1 MADELIKQRI
11 YNAPEIESVTGEESL
26 AVDESSFSSAMR
38 IKLNNLATYVLSK
51 TESVM
56 HAETLYY
63 NGFTGLADGG
73 SDYVVGAPVTVE
85 DSNSLVGISLDDA
98 ALGEPFR
105 VAYAG
110 KCQVLVKADVS
121 VVAGNFAIMDDSH
134 EIKVG
139 SGTEVINRV
148 GIFLETSAGGEDRL
162 VWVLLKL

>member
-1 MADELIKQRI
+1 MTQLRI
-11 YNAPEIESVTGEESL
+11 HNLTEIEEVTG
-26 AVDESSFSSAMR
+26 DEKLVLDNSSFSNALSLT
-38 IKLNNLATYVLSK
+38 LNKLATYILSK

-63 NGFTGLADGG
+63 NGFTGLAGGG
-73 SDYVVGAPVTVE
+73 SDYVVGAPVTVVG
-85 DSNSLVGISLDDA
+85 SNSLVGISLDNA
-98 ALGEPFR
+98 AFGEPFR

-121 VVAGNFAIMDDSH
+121 VVAGNYAVMDDMH

-148 GIFLETSAGGEDRL
+148 GVFLETSAGGEDRL

>member
-63 NGFTGLADGG
+63 NMSADGG
-73 SDYVVGAPVTVE
+73 WGVGEVITISGTE
-85 DSNSLVGISLDDA
+85 KLIGISLDSVTS
-98 ALGEPFR
+98 GEPLR

-110 KCQVLVKADVS
+110 KRQVLVGETVDVI
-121 VVAGNFAIMDDSH
+121 AGDYAIFDTNTR

-139 SGTEVINRV
+139 DGSEIVNRI
-148 GIFLETSAGGEDRL
+148 GIFLETSTSEESARL

>member
-1 MADELIKQRI
+1 MAQLRI
-11 YNAPEIESVTGEESL
+11 HNLTEAEEVTGNEKL
-26 AVDESSFSSAMR
+26 VIDESSLSNALSLT
-38 IKLNNLATYVLSK
+38 LNKLATYVLSK

-121 VVAGNFAIMDDSH
+121 VVAGNYAVMDDMH

>member
-1 MADELIKQRI
+1 MAQLRI
-11 YNAPEIESVTGEESL
+11 HNLTEAEEVTG
-26 AVDESSFSSAMR
+26 DEKLVLDNSSFSNALSLT
-38 IKLNNLATYVLSK
+38 LNKLATYVLSK

-73 SDYVVGAPVTVE
+73 SDYVVVAPVTVA
-85 DSNSLVGISLDDA
+85 DSNSLVRMSFDD
-98 ALGEPFR
+98 ALGEHFR

-121 VVAGNFAIMDDSH
+121 VVAGNYAVMDDMH

>member
-1 MADELIKQRI
+1 MTQLRI
-11 YNAPEIESVTGEESL
+11 HNLTEIEEVTG
-26 AVDESSFSSAMR
+26 DEKLVLDNSSFSNAVSLT
-38 IKLNNLATYVLSK
+38 LNKLATWVLGRTTSE
-51 TESVM
+51 T

-85 DSNSLVGISLDDA
+85 GSNSLVGISLDDA

-110 KCQVLVKADVS
+110 KCQVLVKSDVS
-121 VVAGNFAIMDDSH
+121 VVAGNYAVMDNMH
-134 EIKVG
+134 KIKVG

>member
-1 MADELIKQRI
+1 MAQLRI
-11 YNAPEIESVTGEESL
+11 HNLTEAEEVTG
-26 AVDESSFSSAMR
+26 DEKLVLDNSSFSNALSLT
-38 IKLNNLATYVLSK
+38 LNKLATYVLSK

-63 NGFTGLADGG
+63 NSIANAD
-73 SDYVVGAPVTVE
+73 YIVGAPVTVE
-85 DSNSLVGISLDDA
+85 GSNSLVGISLDDA

-121 VVAGNFAIMDDSH
+121 VVAGNYAVMDDMH

-139 SGTEVINRV
+139 SGTEVIYRV
-148 GIFLETSAGGEDRL
+148 GVFLETSAGGEDRL

>member
-1 MADELIKQRI
+1 MTQLRI
-11 YNAPEIESVTGEESL
+11 HNLTEIEEVTG
-26 AVDESSFSSAMR
+26 DEKLVLDNSSFSNALSLT
-38 IKLNNLATYVLSK
+38 LNKLATYILSK

-73 SDYVVGAPVTVE
+73 SDYVEGAPVTVVG
-85 DSNSLVGISLDDA
+85 SNSLVGISLDNA

-110 KCQVLVKADVS
+110 KCQVLVKSDVS
-121 VVAGNFAIMDDSH
+121 VVAGNYAVMDDMH

>member
-1 MADELIKQRI
+1 MTQLRI
-11 YNAPEIESVTGEESL
+11 HNLTEIEEVTG
-26 AVDESSFSSAMR
+26 DEKLVLDNSSFSNALSLTL
-38 IKLNNLATYVLSK
+38 KKLATWVLGRTTSE
-51 TESVM
+51 T

-85 DSNSLVGISLDDA
+85 GSNSLVGISLDDA

-110 KCQVLVKADVS
+110 KCQVLVKSDVS
-121 VVAGNFAIMDDSH
+121 VVAGNYAVMDNMH

>member
-1 MADELIKQRI
+1 MAQLRI
-11 YNAPEIESVTGEESL
+11 HNLTEAEEVTG
-26 AVDESSFSSAMR
+26 DEKLVLDNSSFSNALSLT
-38 IKLNNLATYVLSK
+38 LNKLATYVLSK

-121 VVAGNFAIMDDSH
+121 VVAGNYAVMNDSH
-134 EIKVG
+134 EIKIG
-139 SGTEVINRV
+139 GGTEVINRV
-148 GIFLETSAGGEDRL
+148 GVFLETSAGGEDRL

>member
-1 MADELIKQRI
+1 M
-11 YNAPEIESVTGEESL
+11 SL
-26 AVDESSFSSAMR
+26 T
-38 IKLNNLATYVLSK
+38 LNKLATWVLGRTTSE
-51 TESVM
+51 T

-85 DSNSLVGISLDDA
+85 GSNSLVGISLDDA

-110 KCQVLVKADVS
+110 KCQVLVKSDVS
-121 VVAGNFAIMDDSH
+121 VVAGNYAVMDDMH

>member
-1 MADELIKQRI
+1 MGQLRI
-11 YNAPEIESVTGEESL
+11 HNLTEAEEVTG
-26 AVDESSFSSAMR
+26 DEKLVLDDSSFSNALSLT
-38 IKLNNLATYVLSK
+38 LNKLATYILSK

-56 HAETLYY
+56 HAETMYY

-73 SDYVVGAPVTVE
+73 SDYVVGAPVCVE
-85 DSNSLVGISLDDA
+85 ESNSFVGISLDDA

-110 KCQVLVKADVS
+110 KCQVLVKSDVD

-134 EIKVG
+134 EIKIG

-148 GIFLETSAGGEDRL
+148 GVFLETSAGGEDRL
-162 VWVLLKL
+162 VWLLLKL

>member
-1 MADELIKQRI
+1 MAQLRI
-11 YNAPEIESVTGEESL
+11 HNLTEIEEVIGNEKL
-26 AVDESSFSSAMR
+26 VIDESSLSNALSLT
-38 IKLNNLATYVLSK
+38 LNKLATYILSK

-73 SDYVVGAPVTVE
+73 SDYVEGAPVTVVG
-85 DSNSLVGISLDDA
+85 SNSLVGISLDDA

-110 KCQVLVKADVS
+110 KCQVLVKSDVS

-134 EIKVG
+134 EIKIG
-139 SGTEVINRV
+139 GGTEVINRV
-148 GIFLETSAGGEDRL
+148 GVFLETSAGGEDRL

>member
-1 MADELIKQRI
+1 MTQLRI
-11 YNAPEIESVTGEESL
+11 HNLTEIEEVTG
-26 AVDESSFSSAMR
+26 DEKLVLDNSSFSNALSLT
-38 IKLNNLATYVLSK
+38 LNKLATWVLGRTTSE
-51 TESVM
+51 T

-85 DSNSLVGISLDDA
+85 GSNSLVGISLDDA

-110 KCQVLVKADVS
+110 KCQVLVKSDVS
-121 VVAGNFAIMDDSH
+121 VVAGNYAVMDNMH

>member
-1 MADELIKQRI
+1 MAQLRI
-11 YNAPEIESVTGEESL
+11 HNLTEAEEVTG
-26 AVDESSFSSAMR
+26 DEKLVLDNSSFSNALSLT
-38 IKLNNLATYVLSK
+38 LNKLATYVLSK

-110 KCQVLVKADVS
+110 KCQVLVKSDVD

-134 EIKVG
+134 EIKIG
-139 SGTEVINRV
+139 GGTEVINRV
-148 GIFLETSAGGEDRL
+148 GVFLETSAGGEDRL

>member
-1 MADELIKQRI
+1 MAQLRI
-11 YNAPEIESVTGEESL
+11 HNLTEAEEVTG
-26 AVDESSFSSAMR
+26 DEKLVLDDSSFSNALSLT
-38 IKLNNLATYVLSK
+38 LNKLATYVLSK

-73 SDYVVGAPVTVE
+73 SDYVVGAPVCVE
-85 DSNSLVGISLDDA
+85 GSNSFVGISLDDA

-110 KCQVLVKADVS
+110 KCQVLVKSDVD

-162 VWVLLKL
+162 VWLLLKL

>member
-63 NGFTGLADGG
+63 NMSADGG
-73 SDYVVGAPVTVE
+73 WGVGEVITISGTE
-85 DSNSLVGISLDDA
+85 KLIGISLDSVTS
-98 ALGEPFR
+98 GEPLR

-110 KCQVLVKADVS
+110 KCQVLVGETVDVI
-121 VVAGNFAIMDDSH
+121 AGDYAIFDTSTR

-139 SGTEVINRV
+139 DGSEIANRI
-148 GIFLETSAGGEDRL
+148 GIFLETSTSEESARL

>member
-1 MADELIKQRI
+1 MTQLRI
-11 YNAPEIESVTGEESL
+11 HNLTEIEEVTG
-26 AVDESSFSSAMR
+26 DEKLVLDNSSFSNALSLT
-38 IKLNNLATYVLSK
+38 LNKLATYVLSK

-73 SDYVVGAPVTVE
+73 SDYVEGAPVTVVG
-85 DSNSLVGISLDDA
+85 SNSLVGISLDDA

-121 VVAGNFAIMDDSH
+121 VVAGNYAVMDDMH
-134 EIKVG
+134 KIKVG

>member
-1 MADELIKQRI
+1 MAQLRI
-11 YNAPEIESVTGEESL
+11 HNLTEIEEVIGNEKL
-26 AVDESSFSSAMR
+26 VIDESSLSNALSLT
-38 IKLNNLATYVLSK
+38 LNKLATYVLSK

-85 DSNSLVGISLDDA
+85 GSNSLVGISLDDA

-110 KCQVLVKADVS
+110 KCQVLVKSDVS
-121 VVAGNFAIMDDSH
+121 VVAGNYAVMDNMH

>member
-1 MADELIKQRI
+1 MGQLRI
-11 YNAPEIESVTGEESL
+11 HNLTEIEEVTGNEKL
-26 AVDESSFSSAMR
+26 VIDESSLSNALSLT
-38 IKLNNLATYVLSK
+38 LNKLATYVLSK

-73 SDYVVGAPVTVE
+73 SDYVVGAPVTVVG
-85 DSNSLVGISLDDA
+85 SNSLVGISLDDA

-121 VVAGNFAIMDDSH
+121 VVAGNYAVMDDSH

>member
-1 MADELIKQRI
+1 MGQLRI
-11 YNAPEIESVTGEESL
+11 HNLTEAEEVTGNEKL
-26 AVDESSFSSAMR
+26 VIDESSLSNALSLT
-38 IKLNNLATYVLSK
+38 LNKLATYVLSK

-73 SDYVVGAPVTVE
+73 SDYVVGAPVTVVG
-85 DSNSLVGISLDDA
+85 SNSLVGISLDDA

-121 VVAGNFAIMDDSH
+121 VVAGNYAVMDDSH

>member
-1 MADELIKQRI
+1 MADELIKLRI
-11 YNAPEIESVTGEESL
+11 YNATEIDTVTGDESL
-26 AVDESSFSSAMR
+26 AIDESSFSSAMR

-63 NGFTGLADGG
+63 NLIADGG
-73 SDYVVGAPVTVE
+73 WAVGEVVNISET
-85 DSNSLVGISLDDA
+85 NKLIGISLDDA

-121 VVAGNFAIMDDSH
+121 VDAGNYAVMNDMY

-148 GIFLETSAGGEDRL
+148 GVFLETSAGGEDRL

>member
-1 MADELIKQRI
+1 MGQLRI
-11 YNAPEIESVTGEESL
+11 HNLTEAEEVTG
-26 AVDESSFSSAMR
+26 DEKLVLDDSSFSNALSLT
-38 IKLNNLATYVLSK
+38 LNKLATWVLGRTTSE
-51 TESVM
+51 T

-85 DSNSLVGISLDDA
+85 GSNSLVGISLDDA

-110 KCQVLVKADVS
+110 KCQVLVKSDVS
-121 VVAGNFAIMDDSH
+121 VVAGNYAVMDNMH

>member
-1 MADELIKQRI
+1 MTQLRI
-11 YNAPEIESVTGEESL
+11 HNLTEIEEVTG
-26 AVDESSFSSAMR
+26 DEKLVLDNSSFSNALSLT
-38 IKLNNLATYVLSK
+38 LNKLATWVLGRTTSE
-51 TESVM
+51 T

-73 SDYVVGAPVTVE
+73 SDYVEGAPVTVVG
-85 DSNSLVGISLDDA
+85 SNSLVGISLDDA

-110 KCQVLVKADVS
+110 KCQVLVKSDVS
-121 VVAGNFAIMDDSH
+121 VVAGNYAVMDNMH

>member
-1 MADELIKQRI
+1 MAQLRI
-11 YNAPEIESVTGEESL
+11 HNLTEIEEVTG
-26 AVDESSFSSAMR
+26 DEKLVLDNSSFSNALSLT
-38 IKLNNLATYVLSK
+38 LNKLATWVLGRTTSE
-51 TESVM
+51 T

-73 SDYVVGAPVTVE
+73 SDYVVGAPVTVVG
-85 DSNSLVGISLDDA
+85 SNSLVGISLDNA

-110 KCQVLVKADVS
+110 KCQVLVKSDVS
-121 VVAGNFAIMDDSH
+121 VVAGNYAVMDNMH

-162 VWVLLKL
+162 VWALLKL

>member
-1 MADELIKQRI
+1 MAQLRI
-11 YNAPEIESVTGEESL
+11 HNLTEAEEVTG
-26 AVDESSFSSAMR
+26 DEKLVLDNSSFSNALSLT
-38 IKLNNLATYVLSK
+38 LNKLATYVLSK

-85 DSNSLVGISLDDA
+85 GSNSLVGISLDDA

-121 VVAGNFAIMDDSH
+121 VVAGNYAVMNDMH

-148 GIFLETSAGGEDRL
+148 GVFLETSAGGEDRL

>member
-1 MADELIKQRI
+1 MTQLRI
-11 YNAPEIESVTGEESL
+11 HNLTEIEEVTGNEKL
-26 AVDESSFSSAMR
+26 VIDESSLSNALSLT
-38 IKLNNLATYVLSK
+38 LNKLATWVLGRTTSE
-51 TESVM
+51 T

-85 DSNSLVGISLDDA
+85 GSNSLVGISLDDA

-110 KCQVLVKADVS
+110 KCQVLVKSDVS
-121 VVAGNFAIMDDSH
+121 VVAGNYAVMDDMH

>member
-1 MADELIKQRI
+1 MGQLRI
-11 YNAPEIESVTGEESL
+11 HNLTEAEEVTG
-26 AVDESSFSSAMR
+26 DEKLVLDDSSFSNALSLT
-38 IKLNNLATYVLSK
+38 LNKLATYVLSK

-110 KCQVLVKADVS
+110 KCQVLVKSDVD
-121 VVAGNFAIMDDSH
+121 VVAGNFAIMNDSH
-134 EIKVG
+134 EIKIG
-139 SGTEVINRV
+139 GGTEVINRV
-148 GIFLETSAGGEDRL
+148 GVFLETSAGGEDRL

>member
-1 MADELIKQRI
+1 MAQLRI
-11 YNAPEIESVTGEESL
+11 HNLTEIEEVIGNEKL
-26 AVDESSFSSAMR
+26 VIDESSLSNALSLT
-38 IKLNNLATYVLSK
+38 LNKLATWVLGRTTSE
-51 TESVM
+51 T

-85 DSNSLVGISLDDA
+85 GSNSLVGISLDDA

-110 KCQVLVKADVS
+110 KCQVLVKSDVS
-121 VVAGNFAIMDDSH
+121 VVAGNYAVMDDMH

-162 VWVLLKL
+162 VWALLKL